1 MRYESPCRRQ
11 ARSTRSLLCRQPHHQ
26 TELRTESGCD
36 GKGHFFTGLTV
47 VEIKLHDHV
56 AGDGGLCGEMGPDS
70 LDKSWLSFR

>member
-1 MRYESPCRRQ
+1 MVRILSLV
-11 ARSTRSLLCRQPHHQ
+11 LLCA
-26 TELRTESGCD
+26 SGSALAPAD
-36 GKGHFFTGLTV
+36 AARVTAGHFFTGLTV